1 MAFTISVEKLPGSS
15 TVILRRQS
23 NEPVVRTS
31 PAARVAGLDGE
42 STRGADIL
50 ARAQTSTDLHAL

>member
-23 NEPVVRTS
+23 II
-31 PAARVAGLDGE
+31 AGSALRIAVPNGN

-50 ARAQTSTDLHAL
+50 AQAQTNTDLHAL